1 MDKPVAVSGGL
12 AIAGLSVSA
21 FLFGTGLQ
29 VGGWNSPVLGVVF
42 LVLGGGA
49 AWFSFVHWI
58 AVQRIWRWLV
68 VGWLVWLP
76 IGGVVVP
83 CSLDRWIM
91 VPSPSY
97 ELWLEE
103 YQYMD
108 GLVIE
113 VMGERVTWHP
123 NYRIYHARISNPRI
137 SKPML
142 DTHLYLELPAVV
154 RRQKILEAVSADGA
168 KLEDSSRGELS
179 RASVVEVSPS
189 GESRTVVPA
198 PTGPVPPGTITGVF
212 ISNNNQVVLWV
223 PSLRPAGFVEL
234 QLLVDYAVSCN
245 SQRGKAVSEYSY
257 NSLVGQARKKQD
269 RFLLTAKADPP
280 TAKTP
285 SHALEFVSVPPEC
298 PPYGG
303 SICMAA
309 GRESL
314 IDEPMGKR
322 EAKP

>member
-12 AIAGLSVSA
+12 AIAGLSASA
-21 FLFGTGLQ
+21 FLLETGLQ
-29 VGGWNSPVLGVVF
+29 VSGWNSPVFGVAF

-58 AVQRIWRWLV
+58 AAQRIWRWLI
-68 VGWLVWLP
+68 VGWLAWLP
-76 IGGVVVP
+76 IGALALP
-83 CSLDRWIM
+83 YSLDRWIM
-91 VPSPSY
+91 IPSPAY

-142 DTHLYLELPAVV
+142 DTYLYLELPAVV
-154 RRQKILEAVSADGA
+154 RRQKIPEAVFADGA
-168 KLEDSSRGELS
+168 KLEGDSRGERGELS
-179 RASVVEVSPS
+179 GASVVEVSPS
-189 GESRTVVPA
+189 GESRTIVPA
-198 PTGPVPPGTITGVF
+198 PAGLVTSGTITGVF
-212 ISNNNQVVLWV
+212 ISNNNQVVLRV
-223 PSLRPAGFVEL
+223 PSLQPAGFVEL
-234 QLLVDYAVSCN
+234 QLLVDYSVSCN
-245 SQRGKAVSEYSY
+245 PSRGKVVSEYSY
-257 NSLVGQARKKQD
+257 KSLVGQVRKKKD
-269 RFLLTAKADPP
+269 RFLLTAKADSP
-280 TAKTP
+280 TAKIP
-285 SHALEFVSVPPEC
+285 SHALEVVPVPPEC
-298 PPYGG
+298 PPCGG

-314 IDEPMGKR
+314 VDEPMGK
-322 EAKP
+322 P